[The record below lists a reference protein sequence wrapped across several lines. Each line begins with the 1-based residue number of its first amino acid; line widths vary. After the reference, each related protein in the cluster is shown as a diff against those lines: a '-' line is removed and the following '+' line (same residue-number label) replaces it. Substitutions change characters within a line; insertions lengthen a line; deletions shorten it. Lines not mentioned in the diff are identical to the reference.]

1 MTLTT
6 SSNNSVKEWKETYL
20 WSLKKNRG
28 MMALLLLLQFMA
40 MPLILM
46 IWLSSRKNMGPS
58 SIDLNHYFIS
68 MLSTLV
74 PFLVTP
80 ITLIFVVVIAV
91 SLFNY
96 MHQKRSVDLFHALPV
111 GRVPMLLGRYCAGL
125 TTLFVP
131 MLLNFAIYLIIGACY
146 GVDLSMNWKIVIG
159 DLLWLM
165 LMSTATLTFS
175 IFMAVCTGTTFDM
188 VISIVG
194 VNVAYPLI
202 VLSGSMFASA
212 LLPGLI
218 ISPKIDSLVLSAFA
232 PFVAAF
238 MPYSGNSSYIS
249 LDPAATSG
257 PGGGFLAWWIIF
269 TLILLTGSIL
279 LYKKRKSE
287 CAESSFAFPLPKIVI
302 RFMVTAV
309 SGLGI
314 GLILQSSTQEPANF
328 FVGLVAGSLA
338 AHIVVEAVYSRGF
351 KQLKKSFLYYGVFA
365 AVFIVAYAV
374 LATGA
379 FGYDTRVPNAGDVA
393 SISIDAPSFKY
404 DGSDTIYGANNREI
418 AKITP
423 TLKEKE
429 NIEKIVTLHKKYVAD
444 KKEKTFPY
452 CVDKVNSAN
461 FTLTYKLKNGSTMKR
476 AYSVYYTETNS
487 NTPPVNDNDMI
498 NSIINLKEYC
508 ETGSI
513 LFYIDPEQIKSID
526 INTKSSSSLTLAP
539 SLSTKAELLEALKQD
554 YIDGNIN
561 NNKSNSDDLYL
572 YIEYKNPVD
581 LKEGK
586 LKTLIGNYSGEV
598 HLNGS
603 NFMLSDNSGRTRELI
618 KKLGWDK

>member
-6 SSNNSVKEWKETYL
+6 SSNNSVKEWKETYF

-40 MPLILM
+40 MPLVLI
-46 IWLSSRKNMGPS
+46 IWLSSRKNFGPTVN
-58 SIDLNHYFIS
+58 DLNHYFIS
-68 MLSTLV
+68 LLNTVV

-80 ITLIFVVVIAV
+80 LTLIFVVVIAV

-131 MLLNFAIYLIIGACY
+131 MMLNFAIYLIIGVCY

-194 VNVAYPLI
+194 VNVAYPLL

-249 LDPAATSG
+249 LDPTAASG
-257 PGGGFLAWWIIF
+257 PSGGFLAWWIIF

-379 FGYDTRVPNAGDVA
+379 FGYDTRVPNAGDVE

-423 TLKEKE
+423 TLQEKE
-429 NIEKIVTLHKKYVAD
+429 NIEKIVALHKKYVAD

-476 AYSVYYTETNS
+476 SYSVYYTETNA
-487 NTPPVNDNDMI
+487 NTPTVNDNDMI
-498 NSIINLKEYC
+498 NSITSLKEYC

-526 INTKSSSSLTLAP
+526 INTKSSSGLTLAP

-554 YIDGNIN
+554 YLDGNIN
-561 NNKSNSDDLYL
+561 YDKSNSDDLYL

-603 NFMLSDNSGRTRELI
+603 NFMLPDNSGRTRELI